1 MGQAGN
7 AREGYEDD
15 GGGGGN
21 DDDVEDD
28 VLVVDV
34 LLLVSLMMRA
44 SAIFSLMPSLLHIF
58 VVVPTWIEE
67 HQMGNFLYDSHNTL
81 GKTAVHR
88 ICLTLKL

>member
-15 GGGGGN
+15 DGGGGGGDD

-28 VLVVDV
+28 VL
-34 LLLVSLMMRA
+34 LLLSLMMRA

-67 HQMGNFLYDSHNTL
+67 HQMGDFLYDSHNTL